1 MTPVDKSSNVL
12 YILPMAT
19 FKVSPFLH
27 KVFTKLT
34 GFLSFFISPVMFEY
48 FQKIPHIIFHL
59 LTGQNMFLLLLE
71 NFVLYSNFLLHINSS
86 SVGCSY

>member
-48 FQKIPHIIFHL
+48 FQKMPHIIF
-59 LTGQNMFLLLLE
+59 QNMLLLLLE

>member
-19 FKVSPFLH
+19 LKV
-27 KVFTKLT
+27 
-34 GFLSFFISPVMFEY
+34 SPVMFES
-48 FQKIPHIIFHL
+48 FQKMPHIIFHL
-59 LTGQNMFLLLLE
+59 HTDQNMFLLLLE
-71 NFVLYSNFLLHINSS
+71 NFVLYSNFLSHINSS